1 MQLDA
6 LLILSGISTTRD
18 MTLAF
23 QDEDRC
29 RRLLEEMVWPNG
41 RICPAC
47 GFRKSVALAGRDL
60 GKRARPGLYQCSS
73 GDCRYQFTV
82 TTRTPLHSTKLPLR
96 TWLTGLWLILQSD
109 KGVSSVRLGETLG
122 ISQQA
127 AWRMG
132 HALRLLVASEK
143 SVGGIVEIDEFYF
156 GGNPPRQNSSE
167 SGPGRGRKG
176 SRKTLKMA
184 AIAIVQRP
192 ENLNKGSPAGKAS
205 ATVVEDLSFAE
216 AARALDGAVD
226 PDSHLMS
233 DEWKAF
239 VAVGGAFAAHDTVGH
254 SDREYVRGIV
264 HSNSVEGFNDRVRRT
279 ISGVFHHISPLH
291 ADLYFNEI
299 GFRWSQR
306 VVSGRAVR
314 RTSKGREVVR
324 PLWSRVPPALQLL
337 AVFRAAVGR
346 QLRRTR
352 DGSIRVKSAVA
363 VFG

>member
-6 LLILSGISTTRD
+6 LSILSGISTMRD
-18 MTLAF
+18 MTRAF
-23 QDEDRC
+23 QDEGRC
-29 RRLLEEMVWPNG
+29 RRLLEAMIWPNG

-109 KGVSSVRLGETLG
+109 KGVSSVRLAEALG
-122 ISQQA
+122 VSQQA

-156 GGNPPRQNSSE
+156 GGNPPPQKSSGP
-167 SGPGRGRKG
+167 GPGRGRKG
-176 SRKTLKMA
+176 LRKTLKTP

-192 ENLNKGSPAGKAS
+192 ENLTKGAPAGKAS

-216 AARALDGAVD
+216 AARVLEGAVE
-226 PDSHLMS
+226 PDSHLLS

-239 VAVGGAFAAHDTVGH
+239 VAVGGAFAAHDTVCH

-306 VVSGRAVR
+306 VVSRRAVR
-314 RTSKGREVVR
+314 RTSKGREVIR
-324 PLWSRVPPALQLL
+324 TLWSRVPPAMQLP

-346 QLRRTR
+346 QIRRTR